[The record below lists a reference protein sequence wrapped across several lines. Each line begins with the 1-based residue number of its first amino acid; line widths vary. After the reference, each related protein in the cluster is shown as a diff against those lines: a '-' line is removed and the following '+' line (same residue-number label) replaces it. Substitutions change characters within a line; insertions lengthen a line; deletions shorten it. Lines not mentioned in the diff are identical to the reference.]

1 MSTSTFD
8 RSNIQETP
16 NPKPL
21 SVQRVRVG
29 TKVDGKDASDLH
41 TSEYGFIRNA
51 QLDPA
56 AYIERREDDDE

>member
-1 MSTSTFD
+1 MSTSMFD

-21 SVQRVRVG
+21 SVQRVSVRISKGDSESGG
-29 TKVDGKDASDLH
+29 T
-41 TSEYGFIRNA
+41 TEIGFIRNA

-56 AYIERREDDDE
+56 AHTGRG